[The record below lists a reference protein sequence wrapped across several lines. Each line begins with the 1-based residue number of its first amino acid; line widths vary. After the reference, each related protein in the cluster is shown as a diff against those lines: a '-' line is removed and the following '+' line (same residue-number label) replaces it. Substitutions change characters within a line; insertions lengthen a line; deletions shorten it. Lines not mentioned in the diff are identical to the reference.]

1 MLNLQNVWRPA
12 FFNCLLRSS
21 IPRRY
26 HCTAPSSRSWLFVS
40 DPSLCNKASRSPA
53 DVVVLDMEDGVSEHL
68 KSFTRHSFADVLQS
82 NSLNHSRVFV
92 RLNALEDEQ
101 EFSEDINTLCLPQV
115 RGFIL
120 PKLKNLSCLK
130 EFTKVI
136 AFAENRRNLSKGHF
150 KIIPV
155 IETTSAFSKL
165 EHIARGSRRI
175 EGLITGMADF
185 MADSLCDM
193 YSPTYMTYLS
203 HVVITCR
210 AANILPIAGAIEK
223 LDDFVAMEIFYRK
236 MKACG
241 FVGSAALSPPQATL
255 ANIVFSFTQQETH
268 WAKQVLQAS
277 TMQESRTFIG
287 PPHRKRA
294 SVITSMLSKS
304 HKGNPSRDKS
314 FQKGR
319 ITSRGLRDRVVI
331 GHSEESMHHVT
342 LTEAWIALWN
352 ASFLNFDHVSNSV
365 EYARQL
371 GMRTI
376 PAPFA
381 LVNTIALSLAVN
393 HYSYSAIVHLGCYD
407 NVLHTPLYPG
417 DTVRARY
424 QITDAVQY
432 EKRMKKFTIVESVHQ
447 LVNQHDK
454 TVFTARKRTMFPPLP
469 ISHNEKKASV
479 ASWDTSYELRH
490 QILNQPVTTLGPVLK
505 QPELLK
511 GDLLLHED
519 YKIFS
524 SSEMRELARLLKI
537 TNPHHH
543 NKLRHPSSEI
553 LVPGPFVVAASLSN
567 TGYDIGNVL
576 YEELPVHTN
585 INKVNPGDQI
595 GTLTYVSSTHALA
608 DRPDL
613 EEITLVHVGV
623 KNTDLAMLEDNGIP
637 TEIMSSDVIKPAQ
650 YEQMCADRCPMLY
663 RKIACKAANDMYFC
677 DLEVIKGS

>member
-1 MLNLQNVWRPA
+1 MYHGCHSNAYCTNVAGSYICTCANGFIGDGKTCVHMLAFATLSLAARPLGRCDLTRFGTVRERLRA
-12 FFNCLLRSS
+12 SLLSKSAKMKVIWIVLGFSCSGYSDYRILLRLVTLAHHRNVDGHGTQAFLAHFPVSCYMLTS
-21 IPRRY
+21 
-26 HCTAPSSRSWLFVS
+26 APFFVECIS
-40 DPSLCNKASRSPA
+40 EQDLDEMNIEIIRNTLYKAYLEGFYKFCSELGGATA
-53 DVVVLDMEDGVSEHL
+53 DVMCPI
-68 KSFTRHSFADVLQS
+68 LQ
-82 NSLNHSRVFV
+82 
-92 RLNALEDEQ
+92 
-101 EFSEDINTLCLPQV
+101 
-115 RGFIL
+115 
-120 PKLKNLSCLK
+120 
-130 EFTKVI
+130 
-136 AFAENRRNLSKGHF
+136 
-150 KIIPV
+150 
-155 IETTSAFSKL
+155 TTSAFSKL

-417 DTVRARY
+417 HTVRARY

-454 TVFTARKRTMFPPLP
+454 TVFTARKRTMFP
-469 ISHNEKKASV
+469 HN
-479 ASWDTSYELRH
+479 
-490 QILNQPVTTLGPVLK
+490 
-505 QPELLK
+505 LL
-511 GDLLLHED
+511 
-519 YKIFS
+519 
-524 SSEMRELARLLKI
+524 
-537 TNPHHH
+537 TP
-543 NKLRHPSSEI
+543 
-553 LVPGPFVVAASLSN
+553 
-567 TGYDIGNVL
+567 
-576 YEELPVHTN
+576 
-585 INKVNPGDQI
+585 
-595 GTLTYVSSTHALA
+595 
-608 DRPDL
+608 
-613 EEITLVHVGV
+613 
-623 KNTDLAMLEDNGIP
+623 
-637 TEIMSSDVIKPAQ
+637 
-650 YEQMCADRCPMLY
+650 
-663 RKIACKAANDMYFC
+663 
-677 DLEVIKGS
+677 